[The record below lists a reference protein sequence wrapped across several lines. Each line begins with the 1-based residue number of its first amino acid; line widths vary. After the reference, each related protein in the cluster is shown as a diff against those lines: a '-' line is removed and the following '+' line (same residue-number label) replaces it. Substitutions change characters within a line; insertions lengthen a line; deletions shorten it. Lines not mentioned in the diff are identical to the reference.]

1 MKDSDKH
8 NKSQITRRGFL
19 SLLGGGL
26 ILPLFGFGKPNTE
39 ILGEKDE
46 FQTLLKPDG
55 TTVHVRKSIVEQSK
69 IVDKNISNESLLGW
83 LKKNK
88 NHGK

>member
-1 MKDSDKH
+1 MKEDKN

-19 SLLGGGL
+19 PLLGGGL

-39 ILGEKDE
+39 NLGEKE
-46 FQTLLKPDG
+46 EYQTLLKPDG
-55 TTVHVRKSIVEQSK
+55 TTVRVRKSIVEQSK
-69 IVDKNISNESLLGW
+69 IVEKNISNESLLGW
-83 LKKNK
+83 LKKSK